1 MLAKRGTGP
10 MRFTLTANWSARLRL
25 RNWAV
30 LRWLWRQCCGTTD
43 PAEARALLEQVQASG
58 EANAQRL
65 YLLGEIARNENNESA
80 MTQNLDRLRQEAPAS
95 QWFEQALLSAANRYL
110 LDKNYDQAIDMFREI
125 QQRFQSSPR
134 ASYASWKAAWLT
146 YRQGRTE
153 NAKRDFEN
161 QVMWYPDRPEVPAA
175 LYWRARIA
183 EDERDYAW
191 RGPGIPNS
199 ATASTTTTTDTWD
212 ASGWRSCL
220 RPQPMWR

>member
-1 MLAKRGTGP
+1 
-10 MRFTLTANWSARLRL
+10 MRTANSRARLRQL
-25 RNWAV
+25 SWAA
-30 LRWLWRQCCGTTD
+30 LRWHWPRRCGIPT

-80 MTQNLDRLRQEAPAS
+80 MAQNLERIRQRRRRAHGSSRRCSRL
-95 QWFEQALLSAANRYL
+95 ANIICWRRITIS
-110 LDKNYDQAIDMFREI
+110 AIDMFREA

-134 ASYASWKAAWLT
+134 ASYAHWKAAWLT

-153 NAKRDFEN
+153 NAKEDFEN

-183 EDERDYAW
+183 EDEHDYAMARAW
-191 RGPGIPNS
+191 YTKLGERFHNYYYGYLGRERL
-199 ATASTTTTTDTWD
+199 ATA
-212 ASGWRSCL
+212 AC
-220 RPQPMWR
+220 RPRAMVS